1 MLTTKQQATL
11 RAVID
16 SVIPP
21 DEYPGGWEAGV
32 GDFIL
37 NLLEHDARE
46 LQPSYAAWLDG
57 VEAEALVRTGRSFSE
72 LDASQQTALLQAI
85 EANDLRAD
93 WSTDPAFFAQVTE
106 HCAEGFYSDPGNLGN
121 RDQVAWQMIRFEVN
135 I

>member
-37 NLLEHDARE
+37 NLLTHD
-46 LQPSYAAWLDG
+46 AWLDG
-57 VEAEALVRTGRSFSE
+57 VEAEALVRSQRSFAE
-72 LDASQQTALLQAI
+72 LEPSQQTALLQAI
-85 EANDLRAD
+85 EAKDLQAD
-93 WSTDPAFFAQVTE
+93 WPTDPAFFAQVTE

-121 RDQVAWQMIRFEVN
+121 RDARSWQMIRFEVN